1 MKVVFVSNALSHHQV
16 PFCDEISLA
25 EGVEFTYIATK
36 PISKE
41 RLDMGYSD
49 YHKTKGYVL
58 CSYES
63 KENYKKAIR
72 LIDKADFVISGST
85 PLKMIIGRVIKR
97 KPIFYGSERIF
108 KKKKIGLSNRL
119 YRFITITL
127 ASKKN
132 TKLLCASAYATVD
145 FKKFGLNGENA
156 YKWGYF
162 PPIEEEKFYKE
173 ENTIIWVGRFIGWK
187 HPELAIK
194 LAENLENTGLNFKL
208 IFVGGGETAELLK
221 EKVKEKRLTERVE
234 FKGYL
239 SNEETRKAIGK
250 AEIMVCTSDFNEGW
264 GAVVNEGMGAGCAVV
279 ASHAMGSVP
288 FLIDNGKTGY
298 IFKSGNSDELTEK
311 VVKLLK
317 DKELAD
323 KIGSRAEDFIKNEY
337 NGKVA
342 AGRLVKLFKEWQ
354 KGNRDFKFDSGVL
367 SKADPLSNDWYK

>member
-156 YKWGYF
+156 YK
-162 PPIEEEKFYKE
+162 
-173 ENTIIWVGRFIGWK
+173 
-187 HPELAIK
+187 
-194 LAENLENTGLNFKL
+194 
-208 IFVGGGETAELLK
+208 
-221 EKVKEKRLTERVE
+221 
-234 FKGYL
+234 
-239 SNEETRKAIGK
+239 
-250 AEIMVCTSDFNEGW
+250 
-264 GAVVNEGMGAGCAVV
+264 
-279 ASHAMGSVP
+279 
-288 FLIDNGKTGY
+288 
-298 IFKSGNSDELTEK
+298 
-311 VVKLLK
+311 
-317 DKELAD
+317 
-323 KIGSRAEDFIKNEY
+323 
-337 NGKVA
+337 
-342 AGRLVKLFKEWQ
+342 
-354 KGNRDFKFDSGVL
+354 
-367 SKADPLSNDWYK
+367 